1 MTPFMTALELA
12 AVYFLIILLYK
23 NDNMTHTVLK
33 TALGII
39 VIAEMAFSYGGNLSK
54 IGKTSNSYEKTS
66 IGKYESAEDYIRNTY
81 GKDSKISVF
90 IDGENISTPLTN
102 MTLTA
107 LTCKTPTGKAAPC
120 PSSRRA
126 SAAMR

>member
-1 MTPFMTALELA
+1 MVKSTDYSSMTPFMTALELA

-54 IGKTSNSYEKTS
+54 IGKTSKTYADTS
-66 IGKYESAEDYIRNTY
+66 VGKYEAAEDYIRNTY
-81 GKDSKISVF
+81 GKDSKISIF
-90 IDGENISTPLTN
+90 DSNENISTPLTN
-102 MTLTA
+102 MLW
-107 LTCKTPTGKAAPC
+107 
-120 PSSRRA
+120 
-126 SAAMR
+126 